1 MISTMKFSGSNE
13 RRTAAGLQVSE
24 LVDGC
29 YAGRMNVRTESGLAL
44 AVLPS
49 AVVRWQISGGSLLV
63 SAKLLVVLYLLVMRC
78 LHLSHYE

>member
-13 RRTAAGLQVSE
+13 RRAAAGLQASE

-63 SAKLLVVLYLLVMRC
+63 SAKLLVVVYFLVMWC
-78 LHLSHYE
+78 LLLSHYE